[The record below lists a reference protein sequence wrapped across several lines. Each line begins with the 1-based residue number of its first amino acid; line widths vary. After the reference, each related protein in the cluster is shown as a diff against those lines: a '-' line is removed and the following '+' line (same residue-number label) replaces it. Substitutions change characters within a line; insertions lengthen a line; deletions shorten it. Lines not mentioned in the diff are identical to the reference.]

1 MPCELIER
9 SFFLSFF
16 LLLSHANLFM
26 ALHFLQSCF
35 GICDLSIYIL
45 VGCEVCAV
53 SQFWCFKLSNYDKWW
68 GYHRHPDRLHFHMV
82 MPADRLFTRKYLKY
96 LFPKAHIEMAR
107 YTIHDSSEWVYWIF
121 CFLSVLCGFYWQRFC
136 PQLSIWCVMIEWRCF
151 SKKCEQCHLGL
162 FIDIT
167 CKKFQN
173 NSSVLYIASNLEAMN
188 SLLKFT
194 FSDRPL
200 LTMCVCMCVFFL
212 GGYCWRCCHMK
223 QHQ

>member
-1 MPCELIER
+1 M
-9 SFFLSFF
+9 
-16 LLLSHANLFM
+16 
-26 ALHFLQSCF
+26 
-35 GICDLSIYIL
+35 YIL
-45 VGCEVCAV
+45 VGCEVCTV
-53 SQFWCFKLSNYDKWW
+53 SRFWCFKLSNYDKWW

-151 SKKCEQCHLGL
+151 SKKCERCNSAL

-167 CKKFQN
+167 TRSSRTTALFCTMLASCKPWTH
-173 NSSVLYIASNLEAMN
+173 SSN
-188 SLLKFT
+188 SLSQT
-194 FSDRPL
+194 DHSWQCV
-200 LTMCVCMCVFFL
+200 CVCMCVFFL
-212 GGYCWRCCHMK
+212 GGYSWHCCHMK

>member
-1 MPCELIER
+1 MIYGHSQFLLTLPFQMPCELIEQ

-16 LLLSHANLFM
+16 LLLSRANLFM
-26 ALHFLQSCF
+26 ALHFLPSCF

-121 CFLSVLCGFYWQRFC
+121 CQFCVVSIERGFVLSCPFDVLLLNEDVSLRN
-136 PQLSIWCVMIEWRCF
+136 VTRVF
-151 SKKCEQCHLGL
+151 S
-162 FIDIT
+162 
-167 CKKFQN
+167 
-173 NSSVLYIASNLEAMN
+173 
-188 SLLKFT
+188 
-194 FSDRPL
+194 
-200 LTMCVCMCVFFL
+200 
-212 GGYCWRCCHMK
+212 
-223 QHQ
+223 